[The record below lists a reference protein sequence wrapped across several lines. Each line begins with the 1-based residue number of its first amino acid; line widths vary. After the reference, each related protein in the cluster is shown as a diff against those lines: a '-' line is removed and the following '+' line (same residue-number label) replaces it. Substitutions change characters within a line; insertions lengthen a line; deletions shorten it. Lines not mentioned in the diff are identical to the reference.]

1 MKKKAN
7 ITVVIPIHSHKSAN
21 FDIYLQNAI
30 QSILNGR
37 VLPMHVLIIMPTGDT
52 NNGETLLYVSKLI
65 SEKISK
71 LEGYKDLDV
80 TIRGN
85 LTGKYD
91 FASQMNAAVDWISK
105 DSHFKT
111 EFFSF
116 LEFDDEYSSVW
127 FSNVE
132 KYMAEFPEVSV
143 FLPIISDANEEKK
156 FLGYT
161 NEIAW
166 AYEFTDKHGI
176 IDSATLQDYPNFNP
190 DGMVM
195 RVADYLKIGGYKKT
209 IKLSFNLEFLM
220 RACGQA
226 LQVMVIPKIGYQHTN
241 MREGSIFWDYKNGD
255 NKLTPEESEFWME
268 KAKSEYYYTDD
279 RPIIYVPEAIEDEPE
294 TK

>member
-7 ITVVIPIHSHKSAN
+7 ITVVIPIHSHETKD
-21 FDIYLQNAI
+21 FDTYYYNAI
-30 QSILNGR
+30 KSIIDSR
-37 VLPMHVLIIMPTGDT
+37 VQPERVLIIAPKEVVAYLDKFPASTDVPFDFMENNGDT
-52 NNGETLLYVSKLI
+52 
-65 SEKISK
+65 
-71 LEGYKDLDV
+71 
-80 TIRGN
+80 
-85 LTGKYD
+85 D
-91 FASQMNAAVDWISK
+91 FATQMNTAVAAV
-105 DSHFKT
+105 KT

-132 KYMAEFPEVSV
+132 KYMAEFPNTSV
-143 FLPIISDANEEKK
+143 FLPIISDINEEKK

-176 IDSATLQDYPNFNP
+176 IDSATLQEYPNFNP

-195 RVADYLKIGGYKKT
+195 RVADYIKIGGYKNN
-209 IKLSFNLEFLM
+209 IKLTFNFEFLL
-220 RACGQA
+220 RACDQA
-226 LQVMVIPKIGYQHTN
+226 LQVMIIPKIGYQHTN

-268 KAKSEYYYTDD
+268 QAKKEYYYTDD
-279 RPIIYVPEAIEDEPE
+279 RAVTYVPEAIEDETE

>member
-7 ITVVIPIHSHKSAN
+7 ITVVIPIHSHEAKN
-21 FDIYLQNAI
+21 FDTYYVSAFT
-30 QSILNGR
+30 SIIDSR
-37 VLPMHVLIIMPTGDT
+37 VQPERVLIIAPKNVVSYLSNFPISIDVPIDFIV
-52 NNGETLLYVSKLI
+52 NDGET
-65 SEKISK
+65 
-71 LEGYKDLDV
+71 
-80 TIRGN
+80 
-85 LTGKYD
+85 D
-91 FASQMNAAVDWISK
+91 FATQMNKAVAEV
-105 DSHFKT
+105 KT

-116 LEFDDEYSSVW
+116 LEFDDEYSSIW

-132 KYMAEFPEVSV
+132 KYMAEFPEVSA

-220 RACGQA
+220 RACSQA

-241 MREGSIFWDYKNGD
+241 MREGSLFWDYKNGD

-268 KAKSEYYYTDD
+268 KAKSEYYFTDD
-279 RPIIYVPEAIEDEPE
+279 RPIIYVPEAIEDESE